1 MGHDYRPPHATHIVL
16 EEKQIPKSN
25 LRRDTRGS
33 GELQTL

>member
-1 MGHDYRPPHATHIVL
+1 MIADVSSHPTCIVL

-33 GELQTL
+33 GELQML